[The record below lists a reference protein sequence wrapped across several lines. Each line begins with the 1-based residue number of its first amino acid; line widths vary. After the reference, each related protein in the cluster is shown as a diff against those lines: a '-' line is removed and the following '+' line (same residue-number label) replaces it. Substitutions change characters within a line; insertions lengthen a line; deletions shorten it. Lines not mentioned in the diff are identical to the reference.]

1 MIVRRFVRHHHEEYG
16 FDGWRPQWIPHF
28 DPSEGLGVAHDTL
41 EHVLHDQGTVET
53 EFMALGTI
61 AWLRGQGG
69 WFQQHRPHSS
79 DLAYQMSGDF
89 MQQAEY
95 LDGENRQ
102 MKKAPRTRAL
112 AEGYMDD
119 ALQECVRKGMKLIR
133 DEHGEDEDAFMVTA
147 IDPDSALSYM
157 RMGYRRAA
165 RRYAGTDPCE
175 MSYIFDEIMQ
185 GAEKHGKHAELGDV
199 LVVRV
204 EVDRCRVT
212 LDAEQPVD

>member
-1 MIVRRFVRHHHEEYG
+1 MIVRRFVRQHHEEYG

-41 EHVLHDQGTVET
+41 EHVLHDAGTVET

-61 AWLRGQGG
+61 AWLRGEGG
-69 WFQQHRPHSS
+69 WFQQHRPHAS

-95 LDGENRQ
+95 LDGEGRV
-102 MKKAPRTRAL
+102 MTPAPATRPL
-112 AEGYMDD
+112 TERHVDE
-119 ALQECVRKGMKLIR
+119 ALQECVRQGMKLIR
-133 DEHGEDEDAFMVTA
+133 DEHGEDQDAFMVTV
-147 IDPDSALSYM
+147 IDPGSALSYM

-165 RRYAGTDPCE
+165 RRYAGSDPCE
-175 MSYIFDEIMQ
+175 MAHIFDEVMK
-185 GAEKHGKHAELGDV
+185 GAEHHGKYAEIGDV

-204 EVDRCRVT
+204 ELDRCRAL
-212 LDAEQPVD
+212 LDVERPFN